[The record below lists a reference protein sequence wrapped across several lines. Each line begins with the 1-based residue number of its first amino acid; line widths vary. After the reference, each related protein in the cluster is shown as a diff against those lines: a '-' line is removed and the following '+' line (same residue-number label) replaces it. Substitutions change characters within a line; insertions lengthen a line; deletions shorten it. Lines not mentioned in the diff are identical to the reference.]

1 MIVNIDENSGFCFGV
16 VNAIK
21 KAEEELDKTGFL
33 YCLGDIVHNNAEVGR
48 LKNKGLQIID
58 YDQFKKLKNCK
69 VLIRAHGEPP
79 DTYEIAKKNNIHLI
93 DASCKVVLKLQNR
106 ISNSFKNMDKG
117 GQLVIFGK
125 EGHAEVNGLVGQTNN
140 KAIIVRK
147 SEDLNK
153 IDFSKPVSLFSQTT
167 MSISEFRRISE
178 EIRQGMI
185 KARGTQNVPLTIND
199 TICGQ
204 VSNRAPHLQKFAA
217 RHDVILFVCGNESSN
232 GKVLYDI
239 CKSVNKNSYI
249 ISDKTEINKEWITSV
264 KSVGIC
270 GATSTPKW
278 LMEEVAKFI
287 SEQKFRN

>member
-21 KAEEELDKTGFL
+21 KAEEELEKSGFL

-48 LKNKGLQIID
+48 LKSKGLQIIN
-58 YDQFKKLKNCK
+58 YDQFIKLKNCK

-79 DTYEIAKKNNIHLI
+79 ETYETAKKNNIQLI
-93 DASCKVVLKLQNR
+93 DASCKVVLKLQSR
-106 ISNSFKNMDKG
+106 ISKSYINMGED

-140 KAIIVRK
+140 NAIIARK

-185 KARGTQNVPLTIND
+185 KARGNQNVPLTIND

-239 CKSVNKNSYI
+239 CKSVNNNSYI
-249 ISDKTEINKEWITSV
+249 ISDKTEIKKEWIKSA

-278 LMEEVAKFI
+278 LMEEVAEFI
-287 SEQKFRN
+287 NTPPRV